1 MSQLSNRGKRSVLIV
16 EDNFINREML
26 KAILEDDFEV
36 LEAENGLVGLQQ
48 LEEHYEDLSLVL
60 LDVMMPV
67 CDGLEFLRRKGQDH
81 RFDSVP
87 VIVTTASV
95 GRDDEIKCL
104 ELGANDFVAK
114 PYDVEIMMNRINNT
128 VHLRESA
135 SIVNQLMWDELTKLY
150 SKEFFYRRVDSVSVE
165 FPNQEF
171 DMVCC
176 DIENFKAL
184 NDRYGRQNCDALLHD
199 LADRLTAFLPGLL
212 VGGRIGG
219 DTFAFLIRHQRSR
232 EWTKVLDNVP
242 KGLLGTTLTVKY
254 GVVEC
259 VDHSIASSLT
269 CDRAIMALEMIKGNF
284 GVNVAWYD
292 ERLRKQQLTEHAI
305 VESMEEA
312 LEQRQFTVYYQ
323 PKHDIK
329 ANTTGAA
336 EALVRWIHPKL
347 GFISPSEFIPLFE
360 KNGFI
365 AKLDLYIF
373 EETCRELKHL
383 KELGLPVVPISVN
396 ASRLDFDD
404 PDFVLNIVHLA
415 DKYGIDRSMLHVE
428 VTETAYS
435 ENPERVIESLKQLH
449 EEGFLIELDD
459 FGSGYSSLSSL
470 NVLPLDVMK
479 LDMSIIRQAAE
490 LNDYRIVR
498 SAIQMAQFLDLSTVA
513 EGVET
518 EEVVN
523 ALKEVG
529 CDLIQGYYYS
539 KPLTQ
544 KEFESY
550 LAQGGH
556 DDTA

>member
-1 MSQLSNRGKRSVLIV
+1 L
-16 EDNFINREML
+16 INREML
-26 KAILEDDFEV
+26 CAILEDDFEV
-36 LEAENGLVGLQQ
+36 IEAENGLVGLQK

-114 PYDVEIMMNRINNT
+114 PYDVDIMMNRINNT

-150 SKEFFYRRVDSVSVE
+150 SKEFFYRRVDSIFTE
-165 FPNQEF
+165 YPNQEF
-171 DMVCC
+171 DMVCS

-184 NDRYGRQNCDALLHD
+184 NDRYGRQNCDVLLHD
-199 LADRLTAFLPGLL
+199 LADRLTTFLPDLL
-212 VGGRIGG
+212 AGGRVGG
-219 DTFAFLIRHQRSR
+219 DTFAFLIRHQADH
-232 EWTKVLDNVP
+232 EWVGALENVT
-242 KGLLGTTLTVKY
+242 KGLLSTTLNVKY
-254 GVVEC
+254 GVVEN
-259 VDHSIASSLT
+259 VDHTLASSLT
-269 CDRAIMALEMIKGNF
+269 CDRAIMAMEMVKGSF
-284 GVNVAWYD
+284 GTDVAWYD
-292 ERLRKQQLTEHAI
+292 DDLRKQQLAEHAL

-312 LEQRQFTVYYQ
+312 LEQHQFAIYYQ
-323 PKHDIK
+323 PKHNLK
-329 ANTTGAA
+329 TNSTGAA

-347 GFISPSEFIPLFE
+347 GFIPPADFIPLFE
-360 KNGFI
+360 RNGFI
-365 AKLDLYIF
+365 AKLDLYIC
-373 EETCRELKHL
+373 EEVCREIKRLQV
-383 KELGLPVVPISVN
+383 LGLPVVPISFN

-404 PDFVLNIVHLA
+404 PDFVANVTRLA
-415 DKYGIDRSMLHVE
+415 DSSGIDHALLHVE

-435 ENPERVIESLKQLH
+435 ENPENVIAALKQLR
-449 EEGFLIELDD
+449 ENGFSIELDD

-490 LNDYRIVR
+490 LNDYRIVH
-498 SAIQMAQFLDLSTVA
+498 SAIQMAQFLGLTTVA

-518 EEVVN
+518 QDVVD

-544 KEFESY
+544 KEFEAY
-550 LAQGGH
+550 LAR
-556 DDTA
+556 